1 MRKRFALKAIPAAA
15 GTLLACYTAAGPGFA
30 QDWSPF
36 DRPGERSYG
45 SSDPNAQARGY
56 GQQGE
61 ERSRAPEASHSGYSD
76 DVVRPP
82 GSTDTGVE
90 RGELMPVMAGDGSG
104 LPYELWQGL
113 DVASLE
119 RLISEIDIPP
129 HSPALHRLWL
139 RLITA
144 NLTAPQGVRSD
155 QQFLALRLEI
165 LYRSGLLE
173 DAARILSTMPPGDP
187 AAAVLAARNSIGLGA
202 KAQGCEILKASGNP
216 TQLPRPVQTDAAL
229 ISGYCAAVAGDGPG
243 AGLAAELARDAG
255 AKETA
260 GLQALDALAMGLKPQ
275 PAADGPISLLD
286 YRLIEAAGG
295 SVDTARLMKHA
306 APALLSALALDRGTP
321 AETRLRAAE
330 AAVQVNAITA
340 EQLAD
345 IYRAQGTGETVIS
358 DAAGT
363 DTPQRRAGLFVAA
376 EHEHTPQKKVRLIRA
391 FLDEAHRAGFY
402 LTALRMVA
410 PASDKIIPAPE
421 IGWYAETGV
430 EVALAAERY
439 GKARDW
445 ASFGSASP
453 GAANGGLS
461 HWLALIDIAEGT
473 QANGEEDLRHVEE
486 LVSRGR
492 FDPALLHRLA
502 TVLDALNFSVPIPL
516 WEAASRTPQP
526 SGGHLPET
534 GVLTEL
540 QDAAKKREFA
550 RTVLLAMKTLGSNG
564 AEGAHMIA
572 LGDSIRALRRAGL
585 EADARGLG
593 FEALFAAWPRAIT
606 N

>member
-1 MRKRFALKAIPAAA
+1 MRKRFSLRAIPAAA
-15 GTLLACYTAAGPGFA
+15 GTLLACHMAAGPGFA

-36 DRPGERSYG
+36 DRPGERAYSG
-45 SSDPNAQARGY
+45 GNGGNAQTRGGY
-56 GQQGE
+56 GAQSDG
-61 ERSRAPEASHSGYSD
+61 STRAPEASYGD
-76 DVVRPP
+76 DVVRPL
-82 GSTDTGVE
+82 GSVDMGVE
-90 RGELMPVMAGDGSG
+90 RGELTPVMADDGSG

-129 HSPALHRLWL
+129 RSPALHRLWL

-187 AAAVLAARNSIGLGA
+187 AASVLAARNSIGLGA
-202 KAQGCEILKASGNP
+202 KAQGCEILKTVGTP

-229 ISGYCAAVAGDGPG
+229 ISGYCAAVAGDAPG

-255 AKETA
+255 AKETP
-260 GLQALDALAMGLKPQ
+260 GLEALDALAMGVKPK
-275 PAADGPISLLD
+275 PAGDAPISLLD

-295 SVDTARLMKHA
+295 AVDTARLVKQA
-306 APALLSALALDRGTP
+306 APALLAALALDRGVA

-340 EQLAD
+340 EQLAE
-345 IYRAQGTGETVIS
+345 IYRAQGPGEAVIS
-358 DAAGT
+358 DAGGT

-376 EHEHTPQKKVRLIRA
+376 AHEHTPQKKVRLIRA

-410 PASDKIIPAPE
+410 PASDAIVPAPE

-445 ASFGSASP
+445 ASFGSNSP
-453 GAANGGLS
+453 GAANGGLY

-473 QANGEEDLRHVEE
+473 QANGDEDLRHVEE

-526 SGGHLPET
+526 AGGHLPET

-550 RTVLLAMKTLGSNG
+550 RTVLLAMKTLGPNG

-585 EADARGLG
+585 EGDARNLG
-593 FEALFAAWPRAIT
+593 FEALFAAWPRAII